1 MKNCLIKEYSG
12 RTMES
17 ENEQVTSEYQ
27 ERDEN
32 FNVESK
38 DELIKKL
45 KKELKK
51 KEALIELLNQKLSNN
66 QQIIKDIISDKKQ
79 LKLQLQEYE
88 LSLVDAKLQQYEKLQ
103 DEHQKTLHRL
113 QVRKKHLDNAN
124 QKITQSQEKIEDLER
139 IIEDLNNRSLWD
151 HLRRKYPESYQ
162 RYRD

>member
-1 MKNCLIKEYSG
+1 MIIKEYTG
-12 RTMES
+12 RTMDS
-17 ENEQVTSEYQ
+17 ENEQVASGYQ
-27 ERDEN
+27 ERRDEN

-51 KEALIELLNQKLSNN
+51 KDALVELLNQKLSNN
-66 QQIIKDIISDKKQ
+66 QQIIKDVISEKKH

-88 LSLVDAKLQQYEKLQ
+88 LSLVDVKLQQYAKLQ

-124 QKITQSQEKIEDLER
+124 QKITQSQEKIQELKR

>member
-1 MKNCLIKEYSG
+1 MD
-12 RTMES
+12 S
-17 ENEQVTSEYQ
+17 ENEQVASGYQ
-27 ERDEN
+27 ERRDEN

-51 KEALIELLNQKLSNN
+51 KDALLELLNQKLSNN
-66 QQIIKDIISDKKQ
+66 QQIIKDGISEKKH

-88 LSLVDAKLQQYEKLQ
+88 LSLIDAKLQQYAKLQ

-124 QKITQSQEKIEDLER
+124 QKITQSQEKIEELKR

>member
-1 MKNCLIKEYSG
+1 MIIKEYTG
-12 RTMES
+12 RTMDS
-17 ENEQVTSEYQ
+17 ENEQVASGYQ
-27 ERDEN
+27 ERRDEN

-51 KEALIELLNQKLSNN
+51 KDALLELLNQKLSNN
-66 QQIIKDIISDKKQ
+66 QQIIKDGISEKKH

-88 LSLVDAKLQQYEKLQ
+88 LSLVDVKLQQYAKLQ

-124 QKITQSQEKIEDLER
+124 QKITQSQEKIEELKR